1 MSLSSSG
8 HMSYLLTPVTHGVP
22 QGSILGPLL
31 FIIYI
36 NDLSSTITSSSPY
49 LYADDTKIC
58 KRILSSQ
65 DTSLLQSDLDHL
77 SQWCLDNDMSFK
89 ISKSFLLRF
98 HNRTTTTT
106 SSNYTVND
114 TSITSLD
121 HCRDLGVIFSTDLSW
136 TKHYNDKGISIAWS
150 DQTHFFSIH
159 SHEHQEAVVHF
170 SSKVKAY
177 ILFASLETSS
187 HQRYKSS
194 RTDPKESY
202 LNDIVSDY
210 KSRLINLHLFPLM
223 YSYELADVL
232 LLVKNL
238 KDPDPS
244 FPVRNYIAF
253 SSSNTRSGKSM
264 KLVHQSSSSIITQ
277 HSYFKRT
284 ARLWNSLPPIDLSLY
299 ISPHD

>member
-36 NDLSSTITSSSPY
+36 NDLPSTITSSSLY

-159 SHEHQEAVVHF
+159 SFPQ
-170 SSKVKAY
+170 
-177 ILFASLETSS
+177 ASRSCC
-187 HQRYKSS
+187 
-194 RTDPKESY
+194 
-202 LNDIVSDY
+202 
-210 KSRLINLHLFPLM
+210 
-223 YSYELADVL
+223 
-232 LLVKNL
+232 
-238 KDPDPS
+238 S
-244 FPVRNYIAF
+244 F
-253 SSSNTRSGKSM
+253 
-264 KLVHQSSSSIITQ
+264 L
-277 HSYFKRT
+277 
-284 ARLWNSLPPIDLSLY
+284 
-299 ISPHD
+299 

>member
-1 MSLSSSG
+1 MWTGWASPRSRITNVLLIPLHEWLPCSHFWSPSRKYSG
-8 HMSYLLTPVTHGVP
+8 TTSFHH
-22 QGSILGPLL
+22 
-31 FIIYI
+31 
-36 NDLSSTITSSSPY
+36 DLPSTITSSSPY

-65 DTSLLQSDLDHL
+65 DTFLLQSDLDHL
-77 SQWCLDNDMSFK
+77 SQWCLDNDMSFN
-89 ISKSFLLRF
+89 ISKSCLLRF

-136 TKHYNDKGISIAWS
+136 TKHYYNAITA
-150 DQTHFFSIH
+150 
-159 SHEHQEAVVHF
+159 
-170 SSKVKAY
+170 KAY
-177 ILFASLETSS
+177 QSLGLIRRTFSPFIPTSIKKLLFISLVKSKLTYCSPVWRPHLIRDIKLLERI
-187 HQRYKSS
+187 QRRATKYI
-194 RTDPKESY
+194 
-202 LNDIVSDY
+202 LNDFVSDY

-244 FPVRNYIAF
+244 SP
-253 SSSNTRSGKSM
+253 S
-264 KLVHQSSSSIITQ
+264 
-277 HSYFKRT
+277 RT
-284 ARLWNSLPPIDLSLY
+284 TSHSLPLTLDQENL
-299 ISPHD
+299 

>member
-1 MSLSSSG
+1 
-8 HMSYLLTPVTHGVP
+8 
-22 QGSILGPLL
+22 
-31 FIIYI
+31 
-36 NDLSSTITSSSPY
+36 
-49 LYADDTKIC
+49 
-58 KRILSSQ
+58 
-65 DTSLLQSDLDHL
+65 
-77 SQWCLDNDMSFK
+77 MSFN
-89 ISKSFLLRF
+89 ISKSCLLRF

-136 TKHYNDKGISIAWS
+136 TKHYNAITA
-150 DQTHFFSIH
+150 
-159 SHEHQEAVVHF
+159 
-170 SSKVKAY
+170 KAY
-177 ILFASLETSS
+177 QSLGLIRRTFCPFIPTSIKKLLFISLVKSKLTYCSPVWRPHLIRDIKLLERI
-187 HQRYKSS
+187 QRRATKYI
-194 RTDPKESY
+194 
-202 LNDIVSDY
+202 LNDFVSDY

-244 FPVRNYIAF
+244 FPVKNYIAF

-264 KLVHQSSSSIITQ
+264 KLVHQSSSSIITH

-284 ARLWNSLPPIDLSLY
+284 ARLWNSLPPIDLSLSLHT
-299 ISPHD
+299 IKTKIKDHNIWKHFLNNFSPTDPCSFHFICPCCRCSGYVPPTFTN